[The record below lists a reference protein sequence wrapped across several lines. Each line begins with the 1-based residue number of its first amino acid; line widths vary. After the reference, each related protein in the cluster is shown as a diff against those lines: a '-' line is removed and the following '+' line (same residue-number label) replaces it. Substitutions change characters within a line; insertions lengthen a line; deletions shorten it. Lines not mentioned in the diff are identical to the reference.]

1 MMMMVVVVIVV
12 GGWWCCCWC
21 CGGGRESGLSLI
33 FIDLGV
39 LFYTIFHLTTWW
51 DKIRIEAFPFFFFL
65 HNGCTQF
72 VMNLKAHSKTHTHTH
87 THKIIIGRKGNS
99 RHTDQ
104 EQQHHSSRRVLLDSL
119 IAPGWMEATLGV
131 IVLWTQWESENPSR
145 V

>member
-1 MMMMVVVVIVV
+1 MMMMMVVVVIVV

-21 CGGGRESGLSLI
+21 CGGGRESGLLLI

-51 DKIRIEAFPFFFFL
+51 DKIPTEAFSFFFFPFTMGV
-65 HNGCTQF
+65 HNLWWIWKHTQ
-72 VMNLKAHSKTHTHTH
+72 KHTH

-119 IAPGWMEATLGV
+119 LAPGWMEATLGV